1 MFILTLKSPSK
12 SYLHLLI
19 IMKLFVQKVVRKN
32 QEILKPTELKTQV
45 TILTCAL
52 KVPNGVQVLTTAAI
66 INQSLNK
73 DWSYS
78 CKLL

>member
-1 MFILTLKSPSK
+1 
-12 SYLHLLI
+12 
-19 IMKLFVQKVVRKN
+19 MKLFVQKVVRKTTRDFKAN
-32 QEILKPTELKTQV
+32 RI
-45 TILTCAL
+45 TCAL

>member
-1 MFILTLKSPSK
+1 
-12 SYLHLLI
+12 
-19 IMKLFVQKVVRKN
+19 MKLWAQKKFLV
-32 QEILKPTELKTQV
+32 LKKLKLTELKTQV

-52 KVPNGVQVLTTAAI
+52 RVPNGVQVLTTATT